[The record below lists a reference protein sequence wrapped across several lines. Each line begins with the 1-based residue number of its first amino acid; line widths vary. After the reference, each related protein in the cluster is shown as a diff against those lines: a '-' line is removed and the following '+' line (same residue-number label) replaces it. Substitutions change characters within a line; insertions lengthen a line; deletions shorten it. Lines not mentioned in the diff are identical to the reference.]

1 MKLLPGFFLIFA
13 SLYGAATGRLEG
25 TVRDSSDGVMP
36 GASVS
41 CIQEETGFRFSRQAD
56 DHGNYR
62 MTVPEGH
69 YKILASQAGFR
80 GVVEIGVF
88 VAASQSRHLDFQ
100 LAPESIFDAA
110 TVSDR
115 SLATPAIFAEQDGA
129 IVVRPDAPSG
139 IPQNDRTVTGLMQF
153 TPGMLTTPAS
163 GGEPGQI
170 SSLGARPNT
179 NRYTV
184 DGVSANNA
192 VAGGGWPSVLPG
204 ARLPSMTA
212 LGTTHDIALP
222 DAIAEVRVLPQ
233 ALLPESGR
241 APGGNIS
248 IRTRTGTNQ
257 FHGSLFYAD
266 RPPSWAAD
274 DWFANRY
281 DLEEGVSK
289 LADRGGSFGG
299 PLSRDRTFFFLSAER
314 LDLRQTYA
322 WTTTVPSLAWR
333 ALAPPNI
340 LILLDLFPVPNGPPL
355 NSFGLGELIG
365 SSVRPNALWG
375 VNSRLDHALSA
386 HTRAFLRTNV
396 TPSWSDAGLTQ
407 LDYSSYRNS
416 TAVLGIT
423 HDSAAGIENTR
434 VSFSRTVASSQ
445 WSPPSG
451 SQASG
456 AFYSQYP
463 SFAAEFSTISI
474 GGAGS
479 VQAGE
484 SGRTSQDQIQLS
496 EGFSRQTGRHDLRL
510 GVDYLQL
517 RPIRGGPSSNWDVAF
532 SSPTNLIFEQAAPVW
547 VTYSEIQT
555 SAARL
560 HQFSGYVQDTWRFHP
575 LLTVTTGLRA
585 LAMLPPATAR
595 GSGLYSVG
603 ESSSGVSFN
612 PVPPAA
618 PLWRGNPLNLDP
630 AVSVA
635 WRLTP
640 HGSTVLRASW
650 ASFHDGDFAVATD
663 QLNGSPYLSLR
674 SEEGSEIVS
683 WGSPLLPVQMG
694 YGFASNLRIP
704 VYRRLGVTLQQAWSH
719 NDSIALSYSG
729 MAGIGLLRRDTYFNP
744 TSVIEVTGLGQLSYA
759 TNDGTSSYNGFY
771 AVYKRTLAHGLQ
783 GSLSYSWSH
792 SIDRG
797 SSDSLLYLFLPGN
810 QGGSDRGNSDFD
822 VRHTLNMNLAYT
834 TPDLK
839 FLRPFLGR
847 WTLATYTYAR
857 TGFPM
862 NPLVSETLDGSAVSN
877 YRPDLVSGVPLWLK
891 DSNVPGGRRLNPAAF
906 ASPSGLIGDLGRNSI
921 HGFGAWQSDVAAERP
936 IRVNDAIKL
945 TFRAEAYNV
954 FNHAQFADP
963 VRFLS
968 NPLFGVSESP
978 LNLMLG
984 TGSPVSGQAPAF
996 QMGGPRSLQLSL
1008 RLSF

>member
-1 MKLLPGFFLIFA
+1 MRFLPVLFICA
-13 SLYGAATGRLEG
+13 SLHGAATGRLEG

-36 GASVS
+36 GASIS
-41 CIQEETGFRFSRQAD
+41 CMQEETGFRFSGRAD
-56 DHGNYR
+56 FQGNYR
-62 MTVPEGH
+62 MLVPEGH
-69 YKILASQAGFR
+69 YKVLASQAGFR
-80 GVVEIGVF
+80 GVAEIGVF
-88 VAASQSRHLDFQ
+88 VASGRTQRVDFR
-100 LAPESIFDAA
+100 LAPEGVSDAA
-110 TVSDR
+110 TVSD
-115 SLATPAIFAEQDGA
+115 STTEIPSVFEEEDGA

-139 IPQNDRTVTGLMQF
+139 LPQNDRTVTGWMQL

-212 LGTTHDIALP
+212 LGTTHDLALP
-222 DAIAEVRVLPQ
+222 DAIAEIRVMPQ

-257 FHGSLFYAD
+257 FHGSLFYAGS
-266 RPPSWAAD
+266 PPSWGAN
-274 DWFANRY
+274 DWFSNRY
-281 DLEEGVSK
+281 DLEASAPK
-289 LADRGGSFGG
+289 LADRGGSLGG
-299 PLSRDRTFFFLSAER
+299 PLRRDRTFFFISAER
-314 LDLRQTYA
+314 LDLRQTYS

-340 LILLDLFPVPNGPPL
+340 LILLDLFPLPNGPPL

-375 VNSRLDHALSA
+375 VNSRLDHALTA

-407 LDYSSYRNS
+407 VDNSSYRNS
-416 TAVLGIT
+416 NGVLGVT
-423 HDSAAGIENTR
+423 HDTALGIEDAR

-445 WSPPSG
+445 WSPPAG
-451 SQASG
+451 SEASG

-484 SGRTSQDQIQLS
+484 SGRTSQDQIQMS
-496 EGFSRQTGRHDLRL
+496 EGFSRQTGRHDLRF
-510 GVDYLQL
+510 GADYLQL

-532 SSPTNLIFEQAAPVW
+532 SSPTNLISEQAAPVW
-547 VTYSEIQT
+547 VTYSQIQT
-555 SAARL
+555 SATRL
-560 HQFSGYVQDTWRFHP
+560 HQFSGYAQDTWKIHP
-575 LLTVTTGLRA
+575 LLTVTAGLRA
-585 LAMLPPATAR
+585 LAMLPPVAAR
-595 GSGLYSVG
+595 GSSLYSVA

-612 PVPPAA
+612 PVPSGT
-618 PLWRGNPLNLDP
+618 PLWQGNILKLDP
-630 AVSVA
+630 VLSVA
-635 WRLTP
+635 WRLSP

-674 SEEGSEIVS
+674 AEEGSEIVS
-683 WGSPLLPVQMG
+683 WGSPLLPVQLG

-704 VYRRLGVTLQQAWSH
+704 VYRRWGVTLQQAWTHS
-719 NDSIALSYSG
+719 DSIALSYSG
-729 MAGIGLLRRDTYFNP
+729 MTGSGLLRRDTYFNP
-744 TSVIEVTGLGQLSYA
+744 NAVIEATGLGQLQYA

-771 AVYKRTLAHGLQ
+771 AIYKRTLGNGLQ
-783 GSLSYSWSH
+783 SNLSYSWSH

-810 QGGSDRGNSDFD
+810 QGGSDRGDSDFD
-822 VRHTLNMNLAYT
+822 VRHTLNLSLTYT

-839 FLRPFLGR
+839 FFGRFPGR

-862 NPLVSETLDGSAVSN
+862 DVLLSETLDGSAVSN
-877 YRPDLVSGVPLWLK
+877 YRPDRVSGVPLWLN
-891 DSNVPGGRRLNPAAF
+891 DSSVPGGRRLNPAAF
-906 ASPSGLIGDLGRNSI
+906 ATPSGLVGDLGRNSI
-921 HGFGAWQSDVAAERP
+921 RGFGEWQSDVAAERP
-936 IRVNDAIKL
+936 FRVNDAIKL

-996 QMGGPRSLQLSL
+996 QMGGPRSLRLSL
-1008 RLSF
+1008 RVSF